1 MLAADEASCY
11 SCSVSAISITFTTR
25 RHKHHIA
32 SARSCTATPA
42 ASSGSACASGSLEPS
57 HVLLA
62 MGRSAEQAHGSL
74 RFSLGPEIT
83 EEALD
88 QVVAVLAEQIPNLRS
103 LLQLEAGATW

>member
-1 MLAADEASCY
+1 MTNLEFDALEGEAALLALDMRGIC
-11 SCSVSAISITFTTR
+11 
-25 RHKHHIA
+25 
-32 SARSCTATPA
+32 